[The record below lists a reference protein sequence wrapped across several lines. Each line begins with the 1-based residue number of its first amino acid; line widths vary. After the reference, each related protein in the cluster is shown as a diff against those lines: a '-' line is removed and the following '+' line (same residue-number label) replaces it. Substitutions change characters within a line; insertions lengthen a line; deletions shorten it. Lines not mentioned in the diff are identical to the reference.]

1 MKEERQKRITA
12 FFSGLD
18 SLSTGDRAT
27 LKRAVGTR
35 LCDADGR
42 AMTIFYRLMPWQE
55 SETVEDRW
63 FAAACFHCMWEAG
76 SKGMAL
82 EKILAR
88 LKNDSNSMEHRLA
101 ALFDLRW
108 EQDGYLL
115 IKLSRIIKMV
125 RQKDYCVDCASLLED
140 LLFWNADT
148 QFVQRKWARAMY
160 KIADSKAKEEERTS
174 AV

>member
-1 MKEERQKRITA
+1 
-12 FFSGLD
+12 
-18 SLSTGDRAT
+18 
-27 LKRAVGTR
+27 
-35 LCDADGR
+35 
-42 AMTIFYRLMPWQE
+42 
-55 SETVEDRW
+55 
-63 FAAACFHCMWEAG
+63 
-76 SKGMAL
+76 MAL

-88 LKNDSNSMEHRLA
+88 LKNDSDSMEHRLA
-101 ALFDLRW
+101 ALLDLRW

-148 QFVQRKWARAMY
+148 QFVQRKWARVMY
-160 KIADSKAKEEERTS
+160 KIADSREKEEELTN